1 MLFRRKKKNTSDES
15 IYKKTDFEE
24 ALDKAL
30 DNLRVTYSSWAK
42 IAKTKE

>member
-1 MLFRRKKKNTSDES
+1 MKLS
-15 IYKKTDFEE
+15 IMKSADSK
-24 ALDKAL
+24 